1 MKRNL
6 KPKYDKHKF
15 WNSGQKPLTEA
26 EGWHNFNTAEGEN
39 L

>member
-1 MKRNL
+1 MKRNV
-6 KPKYDKHKF
+6 KPKDDKPII
-15 WNSGQKPLTEA
+15 WNSGYKPLKEA